1 MNFFTRLLKNKKN
14 TVCAPACGKVIR
26 LENIPD
32 KAFANKMVGDGLA
45 IEITDNKL
53 VAPCDGIISVIANTK
68 HAFVMTLPNGL
79 HLLVHIGINRAKPDA
94 NNFQYHVKAGDY
106 VSLGADIVT
115 LSDNLLKVLNNK
127 VITPIIV
134 CNYES
139 HPIKTFTTASSDETG
154 KTIFTYK

>member
-53 VAPCDGIISVIANTK
+53 VAPCEGIISVIANTK
-68 HAFVMTLPNGL
+68 Q
-79 HLLVHIGINRAKPDA
+79 IGRGR
-94 NNFQYHVKAGDY
+94 V
-106 VSLGADIVT
+106 
-115 LSDNLLKVLNNK
+115 
-127 VITPIIV
+127 
-134 CNYES
+134 
-139 HPIKTFTTASSDETG
+139 G
-154 KTIFTYK
+154 KEC

>member
-53 VAPCDGIISVIANTK
+53 
-68 HAFVMTLPNGL
+68 L
-79 HLLVHIGINRAKPDA
+79 H
-94 NNFQYHVKAGDY
+94 HVR
-106 VSLGADIVT
+106 
-115 LSDNLLKVLNNK
+115 
-127 VITPIIV
+127 
-134 CNYES
+134 E
-139 HPIKTFTTASSDETG
+139 
-154 KTIFTYK
+154 